1 MSKRK
6 QKKNKDKK
14 HGFIVCFGIR
24 TEKRRGGG
32 VTVSDENGPEVA
44 HSAD

>member
-24 TEKRRGGG
+24 TEKKGGG
-32 VTVSDENGPEVA
+32 VVTVSDGNRPEVA